1 MRTFTDRYDQTWQLD
16 MDLSAVRKIESYEFP
31 NFGKISFFPPSEKL
45 FQMLSET
52 EVSFF
57 ALWML
62 CRDQIEGKTY
72 ICKKTAA
79 KLPVTNEED
88 FAHCFNGDTI
98 EKGKVAFFEELSDF
112 FPQMRTTLMRLTER
126 FSSLTKIVD
135 QRMADKMTEELSD
148 QRINQIID
156 ETMNETEMPEKMRT
170 AMERI
175 LDREDQK
182 IPV

>member
-62 CRDQIEGKTY
+62 CREQIEDKTY

-112 FPQMRTTLMRLTER
+112 FPQMRTTLKRLTER
-126 FSSLTKIVD
+126 FSSLTRIVD
-135 QRMADKMTEELSD
+135 QRMADKMNEELSD
-148 QRINQIID
+148 QKINQIID
-156 ETMNETEMPEKMRT
+156 ETMGGKTLPQEMEKVLNSMETKN
-170 AMERI
+170 
-175 LDREDQK
+175 LQ
-182 IPV
+182 V